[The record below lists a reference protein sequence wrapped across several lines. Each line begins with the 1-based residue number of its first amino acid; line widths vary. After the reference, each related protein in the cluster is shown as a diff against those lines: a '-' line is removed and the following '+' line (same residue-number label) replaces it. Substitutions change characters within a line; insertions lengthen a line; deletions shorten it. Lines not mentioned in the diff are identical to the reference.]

1 MRRLFSVLSVL
12 AIAHLLGLLGV
23 VAWLAATERL
33 NGERIESIREIL
45 HRPIPQEEAARRKA
59 SQEQQ
64 TGPPPQGVEAEPPPP
79 RTPPLPAEHLVG
91 LRLEL
96 RQSDE
101 FRAQRMAREAH
112 DLARTLLLERRRLDQ
127 ERAAFEAERAAFERK
142 LGEIAALEGD
152 EQFKAALSVL
162 RQVKPAEAKQM
173 LQQIIDGAGAP
184 SPAGE
189 APELSGIERAVAYL
203 DALGSM
209 ERGEIM
215 SQFVKDSPELAA
227 ELLERLRT
235 FGLMA
240 DASGEQGP

>member
-64 TGPPPQGVEAEPPPP
+64 TGPPAQGVEAEPPPP

>member
-142 LGEIAALEGD
+142 LGEIAAIEGD